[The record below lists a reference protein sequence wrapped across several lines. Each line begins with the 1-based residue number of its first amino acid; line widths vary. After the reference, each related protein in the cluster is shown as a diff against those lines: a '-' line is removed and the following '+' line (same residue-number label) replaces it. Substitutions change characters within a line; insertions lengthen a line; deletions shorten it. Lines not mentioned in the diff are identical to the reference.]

1 MTPSRTAPLSPST
14 PVESA
19 LPSTTSAP
27 PTLTSAAPTEPPTES
42 FPCSVSSTTRPVMS
56 TREEERERAP
66 SPPTSSLGTPT
77 SLPSLTSR
85 KTTVTSSTAPVTSFM
100 PSGCLT
106 SSWSAS
112 SPTATGPLCA
122 PTSAPASPT
131 VTAPPTRLSTK
142 STRGRAREGA
152 PSRPRSSGS
161 PSSTPR
167 SRPEPPTCSSRTTAT
182 ASPTSRTSE
191 LSAPPTSALR
201 SSSTPPPMRL
211 LSATLPPSLSP
222 KWPAARMATIS
233 RSSTKSPRSSPRTLT
248 GLSTRTS
255 TLSRRLAAP
264 TCATAPS
271 VSACRASP
279 TPSWSCVT
287 PSSPPRPSS
296 STRTSSRPFTSAP
309 SRAPRRALLRR
320 DTTPHTPDPPSAR
333 DSFSSTFG
341 ASPPPTA
348 GTGLDSRRRSSP
360 PA

>member
-122 PTSAPASPT
+122 PTSAPDSPPATERSSASSTPN
-131 VTAPPTRLSTK
+131 TR
-142 STRGRAREGA
+142 RRAREGR
-152 PSRPRSSGS
+152 PSRPSSSGL
-161 PSSTPR
+161 PSSTLR
-167 SRPEPPTCSSRTTAT
+167 LRPEPLTCSTRTTAT
-182 ASPTSRTSE
+182 TSPTSRISE
-191 LSAPPTSALR
+191 PSSPPTSARR
-201 SSSTPPPMRL
+201 SLSTPPPMRSP
-211 LSATLPPSLSP
+211 SATSPPSTSAAWLRAEGMTLRREPTLMPSP
-222 KWPAARMATIS
+222 SLTS
-233 RSSTKSPRSSPRTLT
+233 RSFMRSPRSLQRT
-248 GLSTRTS
+248 
-255 TLSRRLAAP
+255 
-264 TCATAPS
+264 
-271 VSACRASP
+271 
-279 TPSWSCVT
+279 
-287 PSSPPRPSS
+287 
-296 STRTSSRPFTSAP
+296 
-309 SRAPRRALLRR
+309 
-320 DTTPHTPDPPSAR
+320 
-333 DSFSSTFG
+333 
-341 ASPPPTA
+341 
-348 GTGLDSRRRSSP
+348 
-360 PA
+360 